1 VALDRGRV
9 RVIGRRKGR
18 GTRIRFAVE
27 NGRRVVTV
35 EGAGLAE
42 AERRRL
48 RALLRPLPIR
58 SGVVTVRT
66 DGTGAR
72 RVSFTRDI
80 AEPMQQV
87 IRNIVGNLA
96 RLR

>member
-1 VALDRGRV
+1 M
-9 RVIGRRKGR
+9 IGRKGR

-42 AERRRL
+42 VERRRL

-66 DGTGAR
+66 DTTGTR
-72 RVSFTRDI
+72 RLSFTREID
-80 AEPMQQV
+80 ERMQQV

-96 RLR
+96 RLG

>member
-1 VALDRGRV
+1 
-9 RVIGRRKGR
+9 
-18 GTRIRFAVE
+18 
-27 NGRRVVTV
+27 VVTV

-42 AERRRL
+42 VERRRL
-48 RALLRPLPIR
+48 RALLRPLPIQ

-66 DGTGAR
+66 DATGTR
-72 RVSFTRDI
+72 RLSFTREI

-96 RLR
+96 RLG